1 MIRKT
6 RPFIGRVA
14 PLLVVPLLISNY
26 LSIYLLQSSSSFFNS
41 YCSLQLW
48 FPLFSVLPH
57 THSDEVA
64 GYDQSTL
71 HRQAIRNY
79 LVAEFKFEV
88 INRECCESIKF
99 GIFLSNTNGYGFC
112 SLEEFI
118 QTSSIG
124 EFRKRLLLIFAFL
137 GQFVIGRSLE
147 AYSR

>member
-41 YCSLQLW
+41 YYSLQLW
-48 FPLFSVLPH
+48 FPLFSVLAH

-88 INRECCESIKF
+88 INRV
-99 GIFLSNTNGYGFC
+99 L
-112 SLEEFI
+112 
-118 QTSSIG
+118 
-124 EFRKRLLLIFAFL
+124 
-137 GQFVIGRSLE
+137 
-147 AYSR
+147 